1 MRDALALAL
10 ASLVGIVPSA
20 LPEGACQVEDV
31 SITWGFKESFRSYIS
46 SSLANGSW
54 EVSGDVGYEI
64 PEFTFTG
71 GSGFVAPNRAGGEV
85 AFTGG
90 LVFSGHDG
98 ILETSLEN
106 PELVVVGPRE
116 AILILDVTGD
126 TMEEVSVNQQNVA
139 FAAVTWD
146 RASETVAADQGVWSV
161 VDAEVTLTAAGS
173 KAFGTYPAGAV
184 MDPMSFE
191 LSLTPGCLE
200 EGNSRVWWIPGGVL
214 AIAMGAGALV
224 FANRRGRKSRGPE
237 RP

>member
-1 MRDALALAL
+1 MREALALAL
-10 ASLVGIVPSA
+10 GSLLGLAPSA

-71 GSGFVAPNRAGGEV
+71 GSGFLAPDRASGEV

-90 LVFSGHDG
+90 ILFSGHDG
-98 ILETSLEN
+98 ILETSLQN
-106 PELVVVGPRE
+106 PEVVITGPRE
-116 AILILDVTGD
+116 ATLVLDVTGD
-126 TMEEVSVNQQNVA
+126 TREEVSVSQQNVD
-139 FAAVTWD
+139 FASVTWD
-146 RASETVAADQGVWSV
+146 RASETVEVDQGVWSV
-161 VDAEVTLTAAGS
+161 VDAEVILTAAGS
-173 KAFGTYPAGAV
+173 EAFGTYPAGAV
-184 MDPMSFE
+184 MDPLSFT

-200 EGNSRVWWIPGGVL
+200 ADSPSIWWIPGGVL
-214 AIAMGAGALV
+214 ALAVGAGAVV
-224 FANRRGRKSRGPE
+224 FATRRGRKSRGPE

>member
-1 MRDALALAL
+1 MREALALAL
-10 ASLVGIVPSA
+10 GSLLGLAPSA

-71 GSGFVAPNRAGGEV
+71 GSGFLAPDRASGEV

-90 LVFSGHDG
+90 ILFSGHDG
-98 ILETSLEN
+98 ILETSLQN
-106 PELVVVGPRE
+106 PEVVITGPRE
-116 AILILDVTGD
+116 ATLILDVTGD
-126 TMEEVSVNQQNVA
+126 TMEEVSVSQQNVA
-139 FAAVTWD
+139 FASVTWN
-146 RASETVAADQGVWSV
+146 RASETVEVDQGVWSV
-161 VDAEVTLTAAGS
+161 VDAEVILTAAGS
-173 KAFGTYPAGAV
+173 EAFGTYPAGAV
-184 MDPMSFE
+184 LDPMSFT

-200 EGNSRVWWIPGGVL
+200 ADSPSIWWIPGGVVAL
-214 AIAMGAGALV
+214 ATGVSALT
-224 FANRRGRKSRGPE
+224 FAIRRGRKSRGPE